1 MKETNKSQTPIQ
13 NDFQNIENDSQQIAL
28 NCIKALAVFVV
39 DNTDESALAQTSRML
54 ATIKEGGFLI
64 LPLTSQNQDCTQH
77 LYMAVNMSLET
88 VKYFSKHWHQV
99 SFVWSLLNE
108 DHSVSSQFWA
118 KSNESQS
125 MQLADY
131 IIKEECVSPTGQC
144 VTEGVF
150 TVAGKEFGY
159 QVECGILAGVNA
171 KLGKNI
177 RRIVEREQAIGNT
190 FTEEQILDFAMNK
203 VGQSPLLYRKA
214 IIKTC

>member
-1 MKETNKSQTPIQ
+1 MPYFGIKFCYENFSQVLSADLCVAWPSYAQRFRPKKLEIRGNLRIFVIQ
-13 NDFQNIENDSQQIAL
+13 
-28 NCIKALAVFVV
+28 
-39 DNTDESALAQTSRML
+39 
-54 ATIKEGGFLI
+54 
-64 LPLTSQNQDCTQH
+64 
-77 LYMAVNMSLET
+77 
-88 VKYFSKHWHQV
+88 

-159 QVECGILAGVNA
+159 QVECGILAEVNA